1 MYTVMYANGQHLIT
15 LKNKKFMNSPY
26 FKNIKRIAI
35 VAYSDTRKD
44 LIEWS
49 YANKNVLKNHIILST
64 ARTAS
69 ILEGTLNTPVLNL
82 NHGKAGGY
90 QQIKDLLQEGKIDVI
105 IFFGNPGKAV
115 VKDSWF
121 EELLNTAIKEDVV
134 VAYNQATIDM
144 LITSMAISDTISEE
158 NKIQAIKMNYENI

>member
-1 MYTVMYANGQHLIT
+1 
-15 LKNKKFMNSPY
+15 MNSPY

-35 VAYSDTRKD
+35 VAFADTRKD

-49 YANKNVLKNHIILST
+49 YANKNVLKNHIIIST

-82 NHGKAGGY
+82 QHGRAGGY
-90 QQIKDLLQEGKIDVI
+90 QQIKDLLEEGKIDVI
-105 IFFGNPGKAV
+105 MFFGNPNKA
-115 VKDSWF
+115 
-121 EELLNTAIKEDVV
+121 AIKESWSEELINVAINNEVV

-144 LITSMAISDTISEE
+144 LLTSIAITDKQE
-158 NKIQAIKMNYENI
+158 IKDQPTYEKFPTV

>member
-1 MYTVMYANGQHLIT
+1 
-15 LKNKKFMNSPY
+15 MNSPY

-35 VAYSDTRKD
+35 VAFADTRKG

-49 YANKNVLKNHIILST
+49 YANKNILKNHIIIST

-82 NHGKAGGY
+82 DHGKSGGY
-90 QQIKDLLQEGKIDVI
+90 QQIKNLLEEGKVDVI
-105 IFFGNPGKAV
+105 LFFGEAEKAV
-115 VKDSWF
+115 VKDSPF
-121 EELLNTAIKEDVV
+121 EELIHAAINNEVV

-144 LITSMAISDTISEE
+144 LVKSIAIADEQVKDET
-158 NKIQAIKMNYENI
+158 NYERQSVDKGN

>member
-1 MYTVMYANGQHLIT
+1 
-15 LKNKKFMNSPY
+15 MNQSTY

-35 VAYSDTRKD
+35 VAYTDTRRD

-49 YANKNVLKNHIILST
+49 YANKNILKNHIIIST

-82 NHGKAGGY
+82 LHGKTGGY
-90 QQIKDLLQEGKIDVI
+90 QQIKNLIKDDKIDMI
-105 IFFGNPGKAV
+105 IFFGNPLKGEH
-115 VKDSWF
+115 KDGWF
-121 EELLNTAIKEDVV
+121 DELLKVAIKQDIV

-144 LITSMAISDTISEE
+144 LLTSITMNTDATLKGDLHQMLHHEINHI
-158 NKIQAIKMNYENI
+158 NKPALASAH